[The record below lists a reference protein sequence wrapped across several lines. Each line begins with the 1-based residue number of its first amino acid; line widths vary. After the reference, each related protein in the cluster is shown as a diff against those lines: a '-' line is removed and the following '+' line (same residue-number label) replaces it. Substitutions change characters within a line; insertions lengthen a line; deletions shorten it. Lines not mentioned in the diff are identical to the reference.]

1 MIYMYILYTCMYTC
15 VLHICTMYY
24 THINLVNLGEK
35 DSIKNS
41 VVSWHGRKLVNT
53 GLKRSVTYNLASNLI
68 RLPVR
73 SCSSKAVL
81 QSLEKNVYLV
91 CGLGVRKPIPCVQ
104 VK

>member
-1 MIYMYILYTCMYTC
+1 MYILYTCIIH
-15 VLHICTMYY
+15 VYY
-24 THINLVNLGEK
+24 TYVLCIIHIKIWLISEKK

-53 GLKRSVTYNLASNLI
+53 GLTRSVTYDLASNQI
-68 RLPVR
+68 QLPVR